1 MKFFCFLLLISTIC
15 LNAKDIYVEQHFID
29 ATKNYPKVNPG
40 LMKIISMAETS
51 GNPQTL
57 AFLAYPDQAQTANV
71 LLGQEGVRYR
81 VKAYDSKRYVFS
93 VWPKNNSE
101 ASKVFAILRLSKIDS
116 YDIGLMQVNSLNAR
130 RNGWDEMRLFTDL
143 VYNVDKG
150 AKILNDCITS
160 NSHLEGAIECY
171 NKGSHKQY
179 SYSYYQ
185 RVFALAAK

>member
-1 MKFFCFLLLISTIC
+1 MKIVGLLLLALSLC
-15 LNAKDIYVEQHFID
+15 VYAKDIYVEQHFID

-57 AFLAYPDQAQTANV
+57 SFLAYPDQAQTAYS
-71 LLGQEGVRYR
+71 LLSQEGVRYR
-81 VKAYDSKRYVFS
+81 VKAYDTKRYIFS
-93 VWPKNNSE
+93 VWPKMSE
-101 ASKVFAILRLSKIDS
+101 APKVFTILKLSKVDS

-150 AKILNDCITS
+150 AKILNDCLSS